1 NNQAYFAVYSDED
14 DVLSVIQDSEQLKT
28 LAPYDVVVTAPGT
41 QFDFVSRYFWPANG
55 GDEDPVTGSIH
66 TGLAPY
72 WGKVFGRSKLMAY
85 QASKRGGTLKC
96 EVAGDRVLISGQ
108 AVSYLEGYI
117 NI

>member
-1 NNQAYFAVYSDED
+1 
-14 DVLSVIQDSEQLKT
+14 
-28 LAPYDVVVTAPGT
+28 
-41 QFDFVSRYFWPANG
+41 
-55 GDEDPVTGSIH
+55 
-66 TGLAPY
+66 
-72 WGKVFGRSKLMAY
+72 MAY

>member
-1 NNQAYFAVYSDED
+1 
-14 DVLSVIQDSEQLKT
+14 
-28 LAPYDVVVTAPGT
+28 
-41 QFDFVSRYFWPANG
+41 
-55 GDEDPVTGSIH
+55 SIH

>member
-1 NNQAYFAVYSDED
+1 
-14 DVLSVIQDSEQLKT
+14 
-28 LAPYDVVVTAPGT
+28 LARNKHAIARY
-41 QFDFVSRYFWPANG
+41 FDFVSRYFWPANG
-55 GDEDPVTGSIH
+55 GVEDPVTGSIH

-72 WGKVFGRSKLMAY
+72 WAKEFGRSKLTAY

-117 NI
+117 TI